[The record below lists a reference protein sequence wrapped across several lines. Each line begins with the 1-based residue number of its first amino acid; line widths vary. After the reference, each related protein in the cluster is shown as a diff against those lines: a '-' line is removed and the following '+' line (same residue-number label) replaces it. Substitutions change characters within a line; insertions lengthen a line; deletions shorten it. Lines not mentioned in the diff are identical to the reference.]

1 MAFEALL
8 AFTGAVLSGGL
19 ALFVLLAD
27 PRLFIHWVFA
37 SGMCALVLAQI
48 CAGMGVQAVLP
59 VDIVRW
65 EYLRLLCAACMP
77 GTWLLFSVH
86 FARANSRDIAA
97 QWRWVILASFV
108 LPFVLVITGQH
119 ALFTARLRFDT
130 AFGWVLPLGWT
141 GYGFSLS
148 SLLISVVI
156 LMHFERTLR
165 ASTGSLRWQIK
176 FMLLGL
182 GSLFA
187 AQIYTDSQVL
197 LFASTTRRL
206 NVFTSWAVIVANA
219 FMIGSFMRHRFL
231 SVDIYL
237 SRRGLH
243 NSLTVLLVGGYLF
256 TVGALAKVL
265 TYFGWGESLPFE
277 MFFVFMAAVAL
288 AVVLLSEQLRQKLKL
303 FINRHFYR
311 ARYDYR
317 QKWTTFTERTTS
329 VVDVQDLCAVVV
341 KMISE
346 TFGVP
351 AVTIWLCDEDA
362 PEVLSMGGS
371 TVFSRTERDVLG
383 EHKATGV
390 DFVQFM
396 REQRLPIDLERRSN
410 SKAQALKATY
420 ADYFRKAQSR
430 YCVSLVAGQ
439 QLLGVMTLNNRLTRD
454 PFSPEDLDL
463 LKTFADQAAASL
475 LSLRLSQRLLKAKE
489 MEAFQTLSAFFVHD
503 LKNLAA
509 KLSLLLQNVPIHYDN
524 PAFRQDLLRVISGSV
539 AKMTAMCSRVSLLT
553 KKLDLHPTLADLNEL
568 VQHTLTDVQD
578 LVKVPLLQ
586 ELHPVPKLLLDPE
599 HLQKVVI
606 NLLLNASEA
615 VNDRGEIHITTDT
628 IDGWVVLAVRDN
640 GCGIPKAFIERSLFH
655 PFQTTKSQGLGI
667 GLFHSKMIVEAHH
680 GRIEVESEEGK
691 GSTFKVFLPLARD
704 QRAPHV
710 LLKPNHSSHHEA
722 LGNTEIQKLCIIPSC
737 LS

>member
-8 AFTGAVLSGGL
+8 TFTGAMLCGGL
-19 ALFVLLAD
+19 AIFVLLAN
-27 PRLFIHWVFA
+27 PRLFVHRVFA
-37 SGMCALVLAQI
+37 SGMSALVLVQI
-48 CAGMGVQAVLP
+48 CAGMGAQAVLP
-59 VDIVRW
+59 ADIVRW
-65 EYLRLLCAACMP
+65 EYLRLLSAAFIP

-86 FARANSRDIAA
+86 FARANSRDIMV

-108 LPFVLVITGQH
+108 LPLVLVIACQH
-119 ALFTARLRFDT
+119 ALFTARFRFDS
-130 AFGWVLPLGWT
+130 AFGWVLPLGWS
-141 GYGFSLS
+141 GYGFYLY

-165 ASTGSLRWQIK
+165 ASTGSMRWQIK

-197 LFASTTRRL
+197 LFSSTNRRL

-219 FMIGSFMRHRFL
+219 FMIGSLIRYRFL

-243 NSLTVLLVGGYLF
+243 NSLTVLLVGSYLF
-256 TVGALAKVL
+256 TVGALTKVL
-265 TYFGWGESLPFE
+265 TYFGWSESLPFE
-277 MFFVFMAAVAL
+277 MFFVFMAVVAL

-303 FINRHFYR
+303 FMNRHFYR
-311 ARYDYR
+311 TRYDYR

-329 VVDVQDLCAVVV
+329 VVDVQELCAVVV

-351 AVTIWLCDEDA
+351 AVTIWLFDEDV

-396 REQRLPIDLERRSN
+396 RERRLPIDLERRSD

-420 ADYFRKAQSR
+420 ADYFQKAQSR

-439 QLLGVMTLNNRLTRD
+439 QLLGVMTLANRLTRE

-509 KLSLLLQNVPIHYDN
+509 KLSLLLQNVPTHYDN
-524 PAFRQDLLRVISGSV
+524 PVFRQDMLRVISGSV

-568 VQHTLTDVQD
+568 VRQTLTDVQD
-578 LVKVPLLQ
+578 LVKVPLFQ

-606 NLLLNASEA
+606 NLLLNANEA

-628 IDGWVVLAVRDN
+628 IDGWVVLTVRDN
-640 GCGIPKAFIERSLFH
+640 GCGIPKAFMERSLFH

-691 GSTFKVFLPLARD
+691 GSTFKVFLPIARD
-704 QRAPHV
+704 QRACAPATT
-710 LLKPNHSSHHEA
+710 S
-722 LGNTEIQKLCIIPSC
+722 
-737 LS
+737 

>member
-8 AFTGAVLSGGL
+8 AFTGAMLCGGL
-19 ALFVLLAD
+19 AIFVLLANS
-27 PRLFIHWVFA
+27 RLFIHRVFA
-37 SGMCALVLAQI
+37 SGMSALAMVQV
-48 CAGMGVQAVLP
+48 CAGMGAQAVLP
-59 VDIVRW
+59 ADIVCW
-65 EYLRLLCAACMP
+65 EYLRLLSAACMP
-77 GTWLLFSVH
+77 GIWLLFSVH
-86 FARANSRDIAA
+86 FAHANSRDIAV
-97 QWRWVILASFV
+97 QWRWVILASFGLPLV
-108 LPFVLVITGQH
+108 LTITGQH
-119 ALFTARLRFDT
+119 AFFTARLRFDT
-130 AFGWVLPLGWT
+130 AFGWVLPLGWS
-141 GYGFSLS
+141 GYGFYLY
-148 SLLISVVI
+148 SLLIAVVI

-165 ASTGSLRWQIK
+165 ASTGSMRWQIK

-187 AQIYTDSQVL
+187 AQLYTDSQVL
-197 LFASTTRRL
+197 LFSSTNRRL
-206 NVFTSWAVIVANA
+206 NVFTSWSVIVANV
-219 FMIGSFMRHRFL
+219 FMISSLIRHRFL
-231 SVDIYL
+231 SVDIHL
-237 SRRGLH
+237 SHRLLH
-243 NSLTVLLVGGYLF
+243 NSLTVLLVGGYLC

-265 TYFGWGESLPFE
+265 TYFGWGETLALE
-277 MFFVFMAAVAL
+277 TFFVFMAAVAL

-329 VVDVQDLCAVVV
+329 VVDVQGLCAVVV

-351 AVTIWLCDEDA
+351 AVTLWLFDEDA
-362 PEVLSMGGS
+362 PEVLSIGGS
-371 TVFSRTERDVLG
+371 TIFSRAERDVLG

-396 REQRLPIDLERRSN
+396 RERRIPIDLERRSD
-410 SKAQALKATY
+410 SKAQVLKATY

-439 QLLGVMTLNNRLTRD
+439 QVLGVMTLDNRLTRD
-454 PFSPEDLDL
+454 PLSPEDLDL

-475 LSLRLSQRLLKAKE
+475 LSLRLSKRLLKAKE

-509 KLSLLLQNVPIHYDN
+509 KLSLLLQNVPTHYDN
-524 PAFRQDLLRVISGSV
+524 PMFREDMLRVISGSV

-568 VQHTLTDVQD
+568 VRHTLIDLQE
-578 LVKVPLLQ
+578 LVKVPVFQ
-586 ELHPVPKLLLDPE
+586 ELRSVPKLLLDPE

-606 NLLLNASEA
+606 NLLFNANEA
-615 VNDRGEIHITTDT
+615 VHDQGEIHITTDT

-640 GCGIPKAFIERSLFH
+640 GCGIPKAFTEHSLFH

-680 GRIEVESEEGK
+680 GRIEVVSEEGK
-691 GSTFKVFLPLARD
+691 GSTFKVFLPIAQD
-704 QRAPHV
+704 QRTPHV
-710 LLKPNHSSHHEA
+710 LLQPQHSNYH
-722 LGNTEIQKLCIIPSC
+722 
-737 LS
+737 

>member
-1 MAFEALL
+1 
-8 AFTGAVLSGGL
+8 VLPL
-19 ALFVLLAD
+19 AL
-27 PRLFIHWVFA
+27 
-37 SGMCALVLAQI
+37 
-48 CAGMGVQAVLP
+48 
-59 VDIVRW
+59 
-65 EYLRLLCAACMP
+65 
-77 GTWLLFSVH
+77 
-86 FARANSRDIAA
+86 
-97 QWRWVILASFV
+97 VI
-108 LPFVLVITGQH
+108 IDYH
-119 ALFTARLRFDT
+119 DLFTARLSFDT
-130 AFGWVLPLGWT
+130 AFGWVLPIGWS
-141 GYGFSLS
+141 GYGFYLS
-148 SLLISVVI
+148 SLLISAII
-156 LMHFERTLR
+156 LMHCEKTLR
-165 ASTGSLRWQIK
+165 ASTGSMRWQIK

-197 LFASTTRRL
+197 LCSSTNRRL

-219 FMIGSFMRHRFL
+219 FIIGSFMRHRFL
-231 SVDIYL
+231 SVDVYL
-237 SRRGLH
+237 SCRVLH

-256 TVGALAKVL
+256 TVCTLTKGL
-265 TYFGWGESLPFE
+265 TYFGLGESLPFE
-277 MFFVFMAAVAL
+277 MFFVFIAAVAL

-317 QKWTTFTERTTS
+317 QKWITFTERTTS
-329 VVDVQDLCAVVV
+329 VVDIQELCAVVT

-351 AVTIWLCDEDA
+351 AVTIWLFDEEA
-362 PEVLSMGGS
+362 LGVLSVGGS
-371 TVFSRTERDVLG
+371 TVFSRTAGEVLG
-383 EHKATGV
+383 EHKVTGV

-396 REQRLPIDLERRSN
+396 RERRLPIDLERMSD
-410 SKAQALKATY
+410 SKAQALKVTY

-430 YCVSLVAGQ
+430 YCVSLVAGPH
-439 QLLGVMTLNNRLTRD
+439 LLGVMTLADRLTQD

-509 KLSLLLQNVPIHYDN
+509 KLSLLLQNVPTHYDN
-524 PAFRQDLLRVISGSV
+524 PVFRQDMLRVISGSV

-553 KKLDLHPTLADLNEL
+553 NKLDLHPTLVDLHEL
-568 VQHTLTDVQD
+568 VRHTLIDMQD
-578 LVKVPLLQ
+578 LVKVPLVQ

-606 NLLLNASEA
+606 NLLLNANEA

-628 IDGWVVLAVRDN
+628 IDGWGVLAVRDN
-640 GCGIPKAFIERSLFH
+640 GCGIPKAFIECSLFH

-680 GRIEVESEEGK
+680 GRIAVESIEGQ
-691 GSTFKVFLPLARD
+691 GSTFKVFLPIARD
-704 QRAPHV
+704 KGGASYAP
-710 LLKPNHSSHHEA
+710 A
-722 LGNTEIQKLCIIPSC
+722 TTA
-737 LS
+737 

>member
-1 MAFEALL
+1 MPAIMTFVGLPMPFSPQLAPRASLMAFEALL
-8 AFTGAVLSGGL
+8 AFTGAVLSGAL
-19 ALFVLLAD
+19 AIFVLLAN
-27 PRLFIHWVFA
+27 PRLFIHRVFA
-37 SGMCALVLAQI
+37 SGMCALVLGQI
-48 CAGMGVQAVLP
+48 CAGMGAQAVLP
-59 VDIVRW
+59 ADIVPW
-65 EYLRLLCAACMP
+65 EYLRLLSAAFIP

-86 FARANSRDIAA
+86 FARANSRDMMA

-108 LPFVLVITGQH
+108 FPLVLVIACQQ
-119 ALFTARLRFDT
+119 ALFTTRFRFDT
-130 AFGWVLPLGWT
+130 AFGWVLQLGWS
-141 GYGFSLS
+141 GYGFYLY

-156 LMHFERTLR
+156 LMHVERTLR
-165 ASTGSLRWQIK
+165 ASTGSMRWQIK

-197 LFASTTRRL
+197 LFSSTTRQL
-206 NVFTSWAVIVANA
+206 NVFTSWTVIVANA

-243 NSLTVLLVGGYLF
+243 NSLTVLLVGSYLF
-256 TVGALAKVL
+256 TVWALTEVL
-265 TYFGWGESLPFE
+265 TYFGWGEILPFE
-277 MFFVFMAAVAL
+277 TFFVFMAAVAL

-329 VVDVQDLCAVVV
+329 VVDVQGLCAVVV
-341 KMISE
+341 KMMSE

-351 AVTIWLCDEDA
+351 AVTIWLFDEDA
-362 PEVLSMGGS
+362 PEVLSIGGS
-371 TVFSRTERDVLG
+371 TVFSRPARDVLG

-396 REQRLPIDLERRSN
+396 RERRLPIDLERRSD
-410 SKAQALKATY
+410 SKAQALKAAY
-420 ADYFRKAQSR
+420 ANYFRKAQSR

-439 QLLGVMTLNNRLTRD
+439 QLLGVMTLDNRLTRD
-454 PFSPEDLDL
+454 PLSPEDLDL

-509 KLSLLLQNVPIHYDN
+509 KLSLLLQNVPTHYDN
-524 PAFRQDLLRVISGSV
+524 PIFREDMLRVIAGSV

-553 KKLDLHPTLADLNEL
+553 KKLDLHPALADLNEL
-568 VQHTLTDVQD
+568 VRYTLIDLQE

-586 ELHPVPKLLLDPE
+586 ELRSVPKLLLDPE

-606 NLLLNASEA
+606 NLLLNANEA
-615 VNDRGEIHITTDT
+615 VHAQGEIHITTDT
-628 IDGWVVLAVRDN
+628 ID
-640 GCGIPKAFIERSLFH
+640 
-655 PFQTTKSQGLGI
+655 
-667 GLFHSKMIVEAHH
+667 
-680 GRIEVESEEGK
+680 
-691 GSTFKVFLPLARD
+691 
-704 QRAPHV
+704 
-710 LLKPNHSSHHEA
+710 
-722 LGNTEIQKLCIIPSC
+722 
-737 LS
+737 

>member
-1 MAFEALL
+1 MVFEALP
-8 AFTGAVLSGGL
+8 AFTGAVLCGGL
-19 ALFVLLAD
+19 AIFVLLAN
-27 PRLFIHWVFA
+27 PRLFVHRVFA
-37 SGMCALVLAQI
+37 SGMGALVLVQV
-48 CAGMGVQAVLP
+48 CAGMGAQAVLP
-59 VDIVRW
+59 ADIVRW
-65 EYLRLLCAACMP
+65 EYLRLLSAAFIP

-86 FARANSRDIAA
+86 FARANSRDIVV

-108 LPFVLVITGQH
+108 LPLVLVIACQH
-119 ALFTARLRFDT
+119 ALFTARFRFDT
-130 AFGWVLPLGWT
+130 AFGWVLQLGWS
-141 GYGFSLS
+141 GYGFYLY
-148 SLLISVVI
+148 SLLISIVI

-165 ASTGSLRWQIK
+165 ASTGSMRWQIK

-197 LFASTTRRL
+197 LFSSTNRRL

-219 FMIGSFMRHRFL
+219 FMIGSLIRYRFL

-243 NSLTVLLVGGYLF
+243 NSLTVLLVGSYLF
-256 TVGALAKVL
+256 TVGALTKVL
-265 TYFGWGESLPFE
+265 TYFGWSESLPFE
-277 MFFVFMAAVAL
+277 MFFVFMAVVAL

-303 FINRHFYR
+303 FMNRHFYR

-329 VVDVQDLCAVVV
+329 VVDVQGLCAVVV

-351 AVTIWLCDEDA
+351 AVTIWLFDEDV

-396 REQRLPIDLERRSN
+396 RERRLPIDLERRSD

-420 ADYFRKAQSR
+420 ADYFQKAQSR

-439 QLLGVMTLNNRLTRD
+439 QLLGVMTLANRLTRE

-509 KLSLLLQNVPIHYDN
+509 KLSLLLQNVPTHYEN
-524 PAFRQDLLRVISGSV
+524 PVFRQDMLRVISGSV

-553 KKLDLHPTLADLNEL
+553 NKLDLHLTLADLNEL
-568 VQHTLTDVQD
+568 VRHTLSDVQD
-578 LVKVPLLQ
+578 LVKVPLVQ

-606 NLLLNASEA
+606 NLLLNANEA

-628 IDGWVVLAVRDN
+628 IDGWVVLTVRDN
-640 GCGIPKAFIERSLFH
+640 GCGISKAFMERSLFH

-691 GSTFKVFLPLARD
+691 GSTFKVFLPIVRD
-704 QRAPHV
+704 KRACAPATT
-710 LLKPNHSSHHEA
+710 S
-722 LGNTEIQKLCIIPSC
+722 
-737 LS
+737 

>member
-1 MAFEALL
+1 MAL
-8 AFTGAVLSGGL
+8 AI
-19 ALFVLLAD
+19 FVLLAN
-27 PRLFIHWVFA
+27 PRLFVHRVFA
-37 SGMCALVLAQI
+37 SGMSALVLVQI
-48 CAGMGVQAVLP
+48 CAGMGAQAVLP
-59 VDIVRW
+59 ADIVHW
-65 EYLRLLCAACMP
+65 EYLRLLSAAFIP

-86 FARANSRDIAA
+86 FARANFRDMMA
-97 QWRWVILASFV
+97 QWRWVILAASMPP
-108 LPFVLVITGQH
+108 LVLVLTCQH
-119 ALFTARLRFDT
+119 ALFTPRFRFDT
-130 AFGWVLPLGWT
+130 AFGWVLQLGWS
-141 GYGFSLS
+141 GYGFYLY

-156 LMHFERTLR
+156 LMQFERTLR
-165 ASTGSLRWQIK
+165 ASTGSMRWQIK

-197 LFASTTRRL
+197 LFSSTNKRL
-206 NVFTSWAVIVANA
+206 NVFTSWAVIVANV
-219 FMIGSFMRHRFL
+219 FMIGSLIRYRFL

-237 SRRGLH
+237 SRRAVH
-243 NSLTVLLVGGYLF
+243 NSLTVVLVGGYLF

-265 TYFGWGESLPFE
+265 TYFGWGEVLPLE
-277 MFFVFMAAVAL
+277 TFFVFIATVAL

-329 VVDVQDLCAVVV
+329 VVDVQELCAVVT

-351 AVTIWLCDEDA
+351 AVTIWLFDEDA
-362 PEVLSMGGS
+362 PEVLCVGGS
-371 TVFSRTERDVLG
+371 TVFSRTEGEVLG
-383 EHKATGV
+383 APKATGV

-396 REQRLPIDLERRSN
+396 RERRLPIDLEKMSD
-410 SKAQALKATY
+410 SKAQALKTMY
-420 ADYFRKAQSR
+420 ADYFRKAQGR
-430 YCVSLVAGQ
+430 YCVSLIAGQ
-439 QLLGVMTLNNRLTRD
+439 QFLGVMTLDNRLTRE

-489 MEAFQTLSAFFVHD
+489 MEAFQTLSTFFVHD

-509 KLSLLLQNVPIHYDN
+509 KLSLLLQNVPTHFEN
-524 PAFRQDLLRVISGSV
+524 PVFRQDMLRVISGSV

-553 KKLDLHPTLADLNEL
+553 NKLDLHPILTDLTEL
-568 VQHTLTDVQD
+568 VRRTLNDVQD
-578 LVKVPLLQ
+578 LIKVPLFQ
-586 ELHPVPKLLLDPE
+586 ELRPVSKLLLDPE

-606 NLLLNASEA
+606 NLLLNANEA
-615 VNDRGEIHITTDT
+615 VDDQGEIHITIDT
-628 IDGWVVLAVRDN
+628 TDGWVILAMRDN
-640 GCGIPKAFIERSLFH
+640 GCGIPKAFMERSLFH

-680 GRIEVESEEGK
+680 GRIEVESEAGK
-691 GSTFKVFLPLARD
+691 GSTFKVFLPIARD
-704 QRAPHV
+704 KRAPHV
-710 LLKPNHSSHHEA
+710 LLQPNHNSRR
-722 LGNTEIQKLCIIPSC
+722 
-737 LS
+737 

>member
-1 MAFEALL
+1 
-8 AFTGAVLSGGL
+8 
-19 ALFVLLAD
+19 
-27 PRLFIHWVFA
+27 
-37 SGMCALVLAQI
+37 
-48 CAGMGVQAVLP
+48 
-59 VDIVRW
+59 
-65 EYLRLLCAACMP
+65 
-77 GTWLLFSVH
+77 
-86 FARANSRDIAA
+86 
-97 QWRWVILASFV
+97 
-108 LPFVLVITGQH
+108 
-119 ALFTARLRFDT
+119 
-130 AFGWVLPLGWT
+130 
-141 GYGFSLS
+141 
-148 SLLISVVI
+148 
-156 LMHFERTLR
+156 
-165 ASTGSLRWQIK
+165 
-176 FMLLGL
+176 
-182 GSLFA
+182 
-187 AQIYTDSQVL
+187 
-197 LFASTTRRL
+197 
-206 NVFTSWAVIVANA
+206 
-219 FMIGSFMRHRFL
+219 
-231 SVDIYL
+231 
-237 SRRGLH
+237 
-243 NSLTVLLVGGYLF
+243 
-256 TVGALAKVL
+256 
-265 TYFGWGESLPFE
+265 
-277 MFFVFMAAVAL
+277 MAAVAL

-329 VVDVQDLCAVVV
+329 VVDVQELCAVVV

-351 AVTIWLCDEDA
+351 AVTIWLFDEDA
-362 PEVLSMGGS
+362 PEVLSVGGS

-383 EHKATGV
+383 AHKATGV

-396 REQRLPIDLERRSN
+396 RERRLPIDLERMSD

-420 ADYFRKAQSR
+420 ADYFQKAQSR

-439 QLLGVMTLNNRLTRD
+439 QLLGVMTLDNRLTRD

-509 KLSLLLQNVPIHYDN
+509 KLSLLLQNVPTHYEN
-524 PAFRQDLLRVISGSV
+524 PVFRQDMLRVISGSV

-553 KKLDLHPTLADLNEL
+553 NKLDLHPTLADLNEL
-568 VQHTLTDVQD
+568 VRHTLTDVQD
-578 LVKVPLLQ
+578 LVKVPLFQ

-606 NLLLNASEA
+606 NLLLNANEA
-615 VNDRGEIHITTDT
+615 VNDQGEIHITTDT

-640 GCGIPKAFIERSLFH
+640 GCGIPKAFMERSLFH

-691 GSTFKVFLPLARD
+691 GSTFKVFLPIARD
-704 QRAPHV
+704 KRAPHV
-710 LLKPNHSSHHEA
+710 LLQPQS
-722 LGNTEIQKLCIIPSC
+722 
-737 LS
+737 

>member
-1 MAFEALL
+1 MVFEALP

-19 ALFVLLAD
+19 AIFVLLAN
-27 PRLFIHWVFA
+27 PRLFVHRVFA
-37 SGMCALVLAQI
+37 SGMGALVLVQV
-48 CAGMGVQAVLP
+48 CAGMGAQAVLP
-59 VDIVRW
+59 ADIVRW
-65 EYLRLLCAACMP
+65 EYLRLLSAAFIP

-86 FARANSRDIAA
+86 FARANSRDIAV

-108 LPFVLVITGQH
+108 LPLALVIACQH
-119 ALFTARLRFDT
+119 TLFTARFRFDT
-130 AFGWVLPLGWT
+130 TFGWVLQLGWS
-141 GYGFSLS
+141 GYGFYLY
-148 SLLISVVI
+148 SLLISIVI

-165 ASTGSLRWQIK
+165 ASTGSMRWQIK

-197 LFASTTRRL
+197 LFSSTNRRL

-256 TVGALAKVL
+256 TVGALTKVL
-265 TYFGWGESLPFE
+265 TYFGWGENLPFE

-303 FINRHFYR
+303 FMNRHFYR

-329 VVDVQDLCAVVV
+329 VVDVQGLCAVVV

-351 AVTIWLCDEDA
+351 AVTIWLFDEDV

-396 REQRLPIDLERRSN
+396 RERRLPIDLERRSD

-420 ADYFRKAQSR
+420 ADYFQKAQSR

-439 QLLGVMTLNNRLTRD
+439 QLLGVMSLDNRLTRE

-463 LKTFADQAAASL
+463 LKTFADQATASL

-509 KLSLLLQNVPIHYDN
+509 KLSLLLQNVPTHYDN
-524 PAFRQDLLRVISGSV
+524 PVFRQDMLRVISGSV
-539 AKMTAMCSRVSLLT
+539 AKMTAMCSRLSLLT
-553 KKLDLHPTLADLNEL
+553 NKLDLHLTLAELNEL
-568 VQHTLTDVQD
+568 VRQTLSDVQD
-578 LVKVPLLQ
+578 LVKVPLVQ

-599 HLQKVVI
+599 HLQKVVL
-606 NLLLNASEA
+606 NLLLNANEA

-628 IDGWVVLAVRDN
+628 IDGWVVLTVRDN
-640 GCGIPKAFIERSLFH
+640 GCGISKAFMERSLFH

-680 GRIEVESEEGK
+680 GCIEVESEEGN
-691 GSTFKVFLPLARD
+691 GSTFKVFLPIARD
-704 QRAPHV
+704 QRACAPATT
-710 LLKPNHSSHHEA
+710 S
-722 LGNTEIQKLCIIPSC
+722 
-737 LS
+737 